1 MLMGY
6 FSFSIKMSLNYHAV
20 GAIADLESEVRKF
33 ANDVWNEVNEKH
45 LNLNDS
51 VDYIY
56 NEYLKRSNLN
66 VLKDVIREEIEC
78 YFSDTEEE
86 SSENADE
93 IMNLAHATLKIKD
106 RPIDMTDTLFDY
118 NKSVRVFSELSPDEQ
133 NKLQEIYK
141 LIGMPYNFDFSY
153 IAIWKRH
160 YHIYIH
166 SSHFNHETVS
176 IEFTKHEDFTW
187 TVSVSI
193 EHPC

>member
-1 MLMGY
+1 
-6 FSFSIKMSLNYHAV
+6 MSLNYHAV
-20 GAIADLESEVRKF
+20 GAVADLESEVRDF
-33 ANDVWNEVNEKH
+33 TNNVYHEATEKH
-45 LNLNDS
+45 LSLNDS

-86 SSENADE
+86 ESSENADE
-93 IMNLAHATLKIKD
+93 IMNTTHATLKIKD
-106 RPIDMTDTLFDY
+106 QPIDMTDTLFDY

-141 LIGMPYNFDFSY
+141 LIDMPYNFDFSY
-153 IAIWKRH
+153 IAIWKQRN
-160 YHIYIH
+160 HIYIH

-176 IEFTKHEDFTW
+176 IEFTNHENSTW

-193 EHPC
+193 EYPC